1 MSDEIQKKEIDNM
14 LACCIALLG
23 YADSGKKFVHSV
35 LANVRNEWD
44 VGRFYPM
51 PDGLYSFSLTSAVG
65 ILRTTGFIVED
76 PCQVRLND
84 KPKRDVINYVADE
97 YLKNPEVVVDF
108 SRSIGIEISD
118 LLN

>member
-51 PDGLYSFSLTSAVG
+51 PDGLYSFSLTSALS
-65 ILRTTGFIVED
+65 ILRTTGFIIDNKCNVS
-76 PCQVRLND
+76 L
-84 KPKRDVINYVADE
+84 RDEGRDNIVNYVAHE

-108 SRSIGIEISD
+108 SRSIGIDITS